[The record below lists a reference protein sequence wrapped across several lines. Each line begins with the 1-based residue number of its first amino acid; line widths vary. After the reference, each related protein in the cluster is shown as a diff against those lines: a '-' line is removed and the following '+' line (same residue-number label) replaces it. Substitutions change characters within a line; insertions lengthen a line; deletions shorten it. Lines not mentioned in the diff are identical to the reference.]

1 MMIEYILIIITQT
14 IFISCSSH
22 KIKEINNICYK
33 IDKKF
38 ISQQSTVKDF
48 FKNNNYN
55 FEKEKNYKKSDELF
69 EFLIGIKDE
78 EEYDITTFQILKRYL
93 LNWYILPILLL
104 WIIFGIFF
112 YVKKYLIKSEL
123 KFKIISKYST
133 IIILII
139 FALILMFSISVIGN
153 LKKLQYSINDAFCN
167 LLKFFYELNH
177 GRIKGKNDINFEKDK
192 WPGIYTLNSILLDT
206 SEFINKLSKTINNTF
221 SFMPAIEEDIEKYQN
236 LINSLSIEASE
247 EIDNQTYNKIKG
259 IIPNYLYEFNNISK
273 KNSLIYNI
281 NSEYKTYFFNSSQIL
296 TYLYNISIGL
306 SDKSTIYDLSL
317 EYIFDNI
324 SDYCDSIKD
333 KSSNIIDN
341 IIIFQRNSERIISF
355 IKIINV
361 LSIITSISTL
371 IFVIVHFFKNLLWIK
386 IVLNI
391 IWNVIFFLMILYI
404 MEYYFIYNL
413 NNGTKHTIFLI
424 NNKIITNSNLF
435 FDTCLNT
442 KESDLNILFDTYN
455 KNSAL
460 LEIYDYYKN
469 ISPILHSLTTSEIE
483 LPQMKEIKL
492 ALDEINKYL
501 NNYELST
508 NSSNTI
514 NDISYILDDL
524 SKYTNNFIEGK
535 EKGYC
540 DSNDIWVSSKDKCKN
555 HKYVNMNDIENILE
569 RRTNEQYCFII
580 QDTYKEEDIKIIYG
594 GICSNKAYSQIVTH
608 INFLTNFYNHN
619 EYLLRKFEEILKEI
633 EKFNIKLSEE
643 IISQIKKCRDIL
655 EDLIEIYQPILGDS
669 NISYLFNCKR
679 LKNDI
684 INFYDII
691 YNYITYYCFAIK
703 IYAILIILLGLLGIV
718 FIIIYNYR
726 NNKDIKRRYMK
737 FHQKDLNNDGVELI
751 EELPDEEE
759 DN

>member
-1 MMIEYILIIITQT
+1 
-14 IFISCSSH
+14 
-22 KIKEINNICYK
+22 
-33 IDKKF
+33 
-38 ISQQSTVKDF
+38 
-48 FKNNNYN
+48 
-55 FEKEKNYKKSDELF
+55 
-69 EFLIGIKDE
+69 
-78 EEYDITTFQILKRYL
+78 
-93 LNWYILPILLL
+93 
-104 WIIFGIFF
+104 
-112 YVKKYLIKSEL
+112 
-123 KFKIISKYST
+123 
-133 IIILII
+133 
-139 FALILMFSISVIGN
+139 
-153 LKKLQYSINDAFCN
+153 
-167 LLKFFYELNH
+167 
-177 GRIKGKNDINFEKDK
+177 
-192 WPGIYTLNSILLDT
+192 
-206 SEFINKLSKTINNTF
+206 
-221 SFMPAIEEDIEKYQN
+221 
-236 LINSLSIEASE
+236 
-247 EIDNQTYNKIKG
+247 
-259 IIPNYLYEFNNISK
+259 
-273 KNSLIYNI
+273 
-281 NSEYKTYFFNSSQIL
+281 
-296 TYLYNISIGL
+296 
-306 SDKSTIYDLSL
+306 
-317 EYIFDNI
+317 
-324 SDYCDSIKD
+324 
-333 KSSNIIDN
+333 
-341 IIIFQRNSERIISF
+341 
-355 IKIINV
+355 
-361 LSIITSISTL
+361 
-371 IFVIVHFFKNLLWIK
+371 
-386 IVLNI
+386 
-391 IWNVIFFLMILYI
+391 

-413 NNGTKHTIFLI
+413 NNGAKHAIFLI

-492 ALDEINKYL
+492 ALNEINKYL
-501 NNYELST
+501 NNYELLT

-608 INFLTNFYNHN
+608 INFLNNFYNHN

>member
-1 MMIEYILIIITQT
+1 MIEYILIIITHT
-14 IFISCSSH
+14 VFISCSSH

-38 ISQQSTVKDF
+38 ISQQETVKDF

-55 FEKEKNYKKSDELF
+55 FEKEKNYRKSDELF

-93 LNWYILPILLL
+93 LNWYILPIILL

-112 YVKKYLIKSEL
+112 YIKKYLFKSEL
-123 KFKIISKYST
+123 KFKINHKYFT

-177 GRIKGKNDINFEKDK
+177 GRIKEKNDINFKKDK

-206 SEFINKLSKTINNTF
+206 SESINKLSKTINNTF
-221 SFMPAIEEDIEKYQN
+221 SLMPEVEEDIEKYEN

-247 EIDNQTYNKIKG
+247 EIYNQTYNKREG
-259 IIPNYLYEFNNISK
+259 IIPIYLYEFNNISK
-273 KNSLIYNI
+273 INSLIYNI

-296 TYLYNISIGL
+296 TYLYNISIDL
-306 SDKSTIYDLSL
+306 SEKSSIYDLSL
-317 EYIFDNI
+317 EFIFDNI

-333 KSSNIIDN
+333 MSSNIINN
-341 IIIFQRNSERIISF
+341 IIIFQRNSESIISF

-361 LSIITSISTL
+361 LCIMTSISTL
-371 IFVIVHFFKNLLWIK
+371 IFVIMHFFKNLLWIK
-386 IVLNI
+386 ISLNI
-391 IWNVIFFLMILYI
+391 IWNALFFLIILYI
-404 MEYYFIYNL
+404 MAYYFIYNL
-413 NNGTKHTIFLI
+413 NNGTKHSIFLI
-424 NNKIITNSNLF
+424 DNKIITNTNLF

-442 KESDLNILFDTYN
+442 KESDLNTLFDIYN

-492 ALDEINKYL
+492 ALNEINKYI

-508 NSSNTI
+508 NSSDKI
-514 NDISYILDDL
+514 NVISYILDDL
-524 SKYTNNFIEGK
+524 SKYTNNFLEGK

-555 HKYVNMNDIENILE
+555 HKYVNMDNIENILE
-569 RRTNEQYCFII
+569 RRSNEKYCFII
-580 QDTYKEEDIKIIYG
+580 QDFYKEEDIKIIYG
-594 GICSNKAYSQIVTH
+594 DICSNKAYSQIVTH
-608 INFLTNFYNHN
+608 ITFLTKFYNHN
-619 EYLLRKFEEILKEI
+619 EYLLRKFEEILNEI
-633 EKFNIKLSEE
+633 EQINKRLSET
-643 IISQIKKCRDIL
+643 IISQIKKCKDIL
-655 EDLIEIYQPILGDS
+655 GDLIDIYQPILGDS
-669 NISYLFNCKR
+669 NITHLFKCKR

-684 INFYDII
+684 INYYDIS
-691 YNYITYYCFAIK
+691 YNYIRHYCLSIK
-703 IYAILIILLGLLGIV
+703 IYVILIIILGLLGIV

-726 NNKDIKRRYMK
+726 NIKERKYMK
-737 FHQKDLNNDGVELI
+737 FHHKDFNTVGVELI
-751 EELPDEEE
+751 EEVSEE
-759 DN
+759 DEDN

>member
-1 MMIEYILIIITQT
+1 
-14 IFISCSSH
+14 
-22 KIKEINNICYK
+22 
-33 IDKKF
+33 
-38 ISQQSTVKDF
+38 
-48 FKNNNYN
+48 
-55 FEKEKNYKKSDELF
+55 LF
-69 EFLIGIKDE
+69 
-78 EEYDITTFQILKRYL
+78 
-93 LNWYILPILLL
+93 
-104 WIIFGIFF
+104 
-112 YVKKYLIKSEL
+112 KSEL

-177 GRIKGKNDINFEKDK
+177 GRIKGKNDINLEKDK
-192 WPGIYTLNSILLDT
+192 WPGLYTLNSILLDT
-206 SEFINKLSKTINNTF
+206 SESINKLSKTINNTF
-221 SFMPAIEEDIEKYQN
+221 SFIPAIEEDISKYQN
-236 LINSLSIEASE
+236 LINSLSIEASD
-247 EIDNQTYNKIKG
+247 EIDNETYNKMKG

-296 TYLYNISIGL
+296 TYLYNVSIDL
-306 SDKSTIYDLSL
+306 SDKSSIYDLSL

-341 IIIFQRNSERIISF
+341 IIIFQKNSESIISF

-361 LSIITSISTL
+361 LSIMTSISTL
-371 IFVIVHFFKNLLWIK
+371 IFVIVHFFKNILWIK
-386 IVLNI
+386 IALNV
-391 IWNVIFFLMILYI
+391 IWNVIFFLIILFI

-413 NNGTKHTIFLI
+413 NNGAKHAIFLI

-492 ALDEINKYL
+492 ALNEINKYL
-501 NNYELST
+501 NNYELLT

-633 EKFNIKLSEE
+633 ENFNIKLSEE
-643 IISQIKKCRDIL
+643 IISQIKKCKDIL
-655 EDLIEIYQPILGDS
+655 EDLIDIYQPILGDS
-669 NISYLFNCKR
+669 NITYLFNCKR